1 MSTFNAILEQ
11 ATRSVSSE
19 YFQIQVMGKP
29 APIFRERV
37 YCYELYHQLRS
48 NWGSFNSNYKLCGE
62 VDKSGHPILRNTR
75 QSPDFLVHV
84 PGEDCNM
91 VVIEV
96 KPAKFNKQGLI
107 KDLQT
112 IHKLMGSEGNYER
125 GICLIYGNKRNLIRS
140 IEKAVNES
148 NISAI
153 NIEIWHHPTV
163 GEPARHIEVLG
174 TKSPQPNL

>member
-1 MSTFNAILEQ
+1 
-11 ATRSVSSE
+11 
-19 YFQIQVMGKP
+19 
-29 APIFRERV
+29 
-37 YCYELYHQLRS
+37 
-48 NWGSFNSNYKLCGE
+48 
-62 VDKSGHPILRNTR
+62 
-75 QSPDFLVHV
+75 
-84 PGEDCNM
+84 M

-96 KPAKFNKQGLI
+96 KPAKFNKRGLI

-153 NIEIWHHPTV
+153 NIEIWHHPT
-163 GEPARHIEVLG
+163 
-174 TKSPQPNL
+174 